1 MSLNSYLVDTGFHEL
16 TLDLNTSSE
25 FKLQSKKNVSADVL
39 VHLIGKGN
47 ATLEITLEKF
57 LKSVY
62 SNTLE
67 NFLAIQ
73 NSFPFSSMRFIC
85 SKTAELLFPISMLF
99 NFKVTLSFL
108 QKY

>member
-47 ATLEITLEKF
+47 ATLEITLEKD
-57 LKSVY
+57 
-62 SNTLE
+62 
-67 NFLAIQ
+67 
-73 NSFPFSSMRFIC
+73 
-85 SKTAELLFPISMLF
+85 SKLNLF
-99 NFKVTLSFL
+99 
-108 QKY
+108 